1 MEGLVKGLPV
11 GRDTCS
17 AVFQRRRRVVSWCV
31 ALTTSHSSNIH
42 NKLTEVGG
50 VFSVV
55 IHRYKCLF
63 CKLGSNLQNFTRREM
78 FCLWQLSGQTAE
90 WNFLQKIIISHV
102 HFIKSEY

>member
-17 AVFQRRRRVVSWCV
+17 AVFQRRRCVVSWCS
-31 ALTTSHSSNIH
+31 ALTISHSSNIH
-42 NKLTEVGG
+42 NKFTEVGG

-63 CKLGSNLQNFTRREM
+63 CKLGSS
-78 FCLWQLSGQTAE
+78 LSKFHKEINVFFVAVIWTNGRMEFSAKDYY
-90 WNFLQKIIISHV
+90 FACI
-102 HFIKSEY
+102 FY